1 MDKNIKLSIQQAK
14 DLYKSNPEY
23 RNTLLSVFTDVELGI
38 EPIMKSWD
46 ELYMDLCGFY
56 ISSDSEVKE
65 VSNISLNLANRNI
78 FKTEKQARSSL
89 AMAQL
94 SQLMAYLG
102 DECDVDWNDASLK
115 CTIYKFQNSIRAD
128 INRHMYQ
135 FLAFK
140 TAKVRDA
147 FLEKHKELIKD
158 YLMI

>member
-1 MDKNIKLSIQQAK
+1 MKKRIIIIFSVLIVLTGLYFAVEKLGNNKNE
-14 DLYKSNPEY
+14 NPPDY
-23 RNTLLSVFTDVELGI
+23 S
-38 EPIMKSWD
+38 EPETI
-46 ELYMDLCGFY
+46 
-56 ISSDSEVKE
+56 
-65 VSNISLNLANRNI
+65 NI